1 MLTWYIRAEIC
12 TRQEADTLHYSTHIS
27 VLTRDILYERKY
39 ARKLRQRR
47 HYISTHKKDYF
58 KAVFFN
64 VGYTSENKHEN
75 KHEKLRQRRGCRG

>member
-39 ARKLRQRR
+39 ARTLRQRR
-47 HYISTHKKDYF
+47 HYISTQ
-58 KAVFFN
+58 
-64 VGYTSENKHEN
+64 
-75 KHEKLRQRRGCRG
+75 QR